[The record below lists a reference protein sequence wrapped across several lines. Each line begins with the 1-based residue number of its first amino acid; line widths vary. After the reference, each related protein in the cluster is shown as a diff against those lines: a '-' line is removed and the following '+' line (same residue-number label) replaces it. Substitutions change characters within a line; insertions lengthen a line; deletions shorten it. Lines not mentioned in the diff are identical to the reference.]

1 MKENTN
7 QRRTFIKNASLATLA
22 AITIPDIISSAF
34 AAEKVNR
41 IKLSKND
48 TILFQ
53 GDSITD
59 WGRNKGQNTPNT
71 SSALGPGYPL
81 VATAQ
86 LLWQFPDLQLQV
98 YNKGISAQKVFQLA
112 ERWDADCLAIKPN
125 VLSILIGVNDYWH
138 TLTSGYN
145 GTIET
150 YKTDYKKLLD
160 RTKQALPDVR
170 LIIMEPYA
178 IKGVKAVDEKWF
190 PVFDEYRQAAKEIAA
205 EFSAT
210 FIPLQGIFEKAIQA
224 APGSY
229 WTIDGVHPGVAGEG
243 LIAHAWLEAVKG

>member
-1 MKENTN
+1 MEEKTN

-22 AITIPDIISSAF
+22 AITLPEIISSAF
-34 AAEKVNR
+34 AAEKVSR

-71 SSALGPGYPL
+71 SSSLGPGYPL

-86 LLWQFPDLQLQV
+86 LLWQFPELQLQI

-112 ERWDADCLAIKPN
+112 DRWDADCLAIKPN

-138 TLTSGYN
+138 TLTGGYT

-150 YKTDYKKLLD
+150 YRTDYKKLMD
-160 RTKQALPDVR
+160 RTKQALPDVK

-190 PVFDEYRQAAKEIAA
+190 PVFDEYRQAAKEIAVQ
-205 EFSAT
+205 FGAT
-210 FIPLQGIFEKAIQA
+210 FIPLQSIFEKAIQT

-229 WTIDGVHPGVAGEG
+229 WTIDGVHPSVAGEG

>member
-7 QRRTFIKNASLATLA
+7 PRRNFIKNASLATLA
-22 AITIPDIISSAF
+22 AITIPDIITSAF
-34 AAEKVNR
+34 AAERVSR

-48 TILFQ
+48 VILFQ

-59 WGRNKGQNTPNT
+59 WGRNKGQTMPNA

-112 ERWDADCLAIKPN
+112 DRWDADCLAIKPN

-138 TLTSGYN
+138 TLTSGYT

-150 YKTDYKKLLD
+150 YRTDYKKLIE
-160 RTKQALPDVR
+160 RTKQSLPDVR
-170 LIIMEPYA
+170 IIIMEPYA

-190 PVFDEYRQAAKEIAA
+190 PAFDEYRQAAKATA
-205 EFSAT
+205 TEFGAT
-210 FIPLQGIFEKAIQA
+210 FIPLQSIFEKAIET
-224 APGSY
+224 APGAY
-229 WTIDGVHPGVAGEG
+229 WTIDGVHPSVAGEG

>member
-7 QRRTFIKNASLATLA
+7 QRRNFIKNASLATLA
-22 AITIPDIISSAF
+22 AITIPDIITSAF
-34 AAEKVNR
+34 AAERVSR

-48 TILFQ
+48 VILFQ

-59 WGRNKGQNTPNT
+59 WGRNKGQTTPNA

-112 ERWDADCLAIKPN
+112 DRWDADCLAIKPN

-138 TLTSGYN
+138 TLTSGYT

-150 YKTDYKKLLD
+150 YRTDYKKLIE
-160 RTKQALPDVR
+160 RTKQSLPDVR

-190 PVFDEYRQAAKEIAA
+190 PAFDEYRQAAKAIAT
-205 EFSAT
+205 EFGAT
-210 FIPLQGIFEKAIQA
+210 FIPLQSIFEKAIET
-224 APGSY
+224 APGAY
-229 WTIDGVHPGVAGEG
+229 WTIDGVHPSVAGEG